1 MMQLFTEAELQKG
14 VDLFST
20 AASTTHGGAGDAVGE
35 IRVKAGLPLH
45 VSWTTFYTGLV
56 RNRKAIARKNRVNRP
71 LLLTSAIKNSADG
84 VASQRGFLA
93 SWEETIDHDERFP
106 AATGSGASVMYY
118 STDVQ
123 QGLTITVDLFEKSGK
138 NNVFKQI
145 SQGLSMAA
153 AFPPL
158 AFASGF
164 LLIGSQITTFT
175 DHLVDGFKTDKH
187 SFESS
192 QQIYV
197 DSEATALSSP
207 RYTFFSPS
215 QLAMEEQYQ
224 IKLSDSGKPHLV
236 HKEDGRHYGGDN
248 PYVICRYVQ
257 QEVPGLL
264 DYDLQAQALE
274 LLKGW
279 TPKQDVD
286 PQALLGALT
295 SGIQTLK
302 DG

>member
-1 MMQLFTEAELQKG
+1 MQLFTEAELQKG
-14 VDLFST
+14 VDLVST
-20 AASTTHGGAGDAVGE
+20 AASTTRGGAGDSIGE

-56 RNRKAIARKNRVNRP
+56 GNRKAIAKKNRVNRP
-71 LLLTSAIKNSADG
+71 LLLTSAIKNAADAK
-84 VASQRGFLA
+84 ASQRGFLA
-93 SWEETIDHDERFP
+93 RWEESKDHDERFP
-106 AATGSGASVMYY
+106 AATGSGASVLYY
-118 STDVQ
+118 SSAVQ
-123 QGLTITVDLFEKSGK
+123 QGLTLTVDLFEKQKK
-138 NNVFKQI
+138 NDVFKQI
-145 SQGLSMAA
+145 SQGLSIAA

-164 LLIGSQITTFT
+164 LLIGSQITTIT
-175 DHLVDGFKTDKH
+175 DKLVDGFKTDKH

-197 DSEATALSSP
+197 DPKTPALLEP
-207 RYTFFSPS
+207 GYTFFSPS
-215 QLAMEEQYQ
+215 QLAMEEQFQ

-236 HKEDGRHYGGDN
+236 HKEGGKRYNGDN